1 MSDETDREA
10 RAVFAANDAFYWA
23 FVTGDSLRMDLLWAG
38 LSGDTCIHP
47 GAEALVG
54 PANVQASWHRLFA
67 SGERLSI
74 RVEGVR
80 VDVYGSVGRVT
91 LVENVSA
98 RGDMR
103 LVARVACTN
112 LFVRTDDGW
121 RMTLHHGSIIAD
133 DDDDDDN
140 DNDNDDDNDD
150 VLGPDP
156 DSSEFN

>member
-1 MSDETDREA
+1 MADETDSES
-10 RAVFAANDAFYWA
+10 RAVLAANDAFYWA
-23 FVTGDSLRMDLLWAG
+23 FVAGDALRMDLLWAG
-38 LSGDTCIHP
+38 LPGDTCIHP
-47 GAEALVG
+47 GAEALIG
-54 PANVQASWHRLFA
+54 AMNVQDSWRRMFS

-74 RVEGVR
+74 RVADVR
-80 VDVYGSVGRVT
+80 VDVSGSVGRVT

-98 RGDMR
+98 RGGLR

-133 DDDDDDN
+133 DDDDG
-140 DNDNDDDNDD
+140 D
-150 VLGPDP
+150 VLEPDP